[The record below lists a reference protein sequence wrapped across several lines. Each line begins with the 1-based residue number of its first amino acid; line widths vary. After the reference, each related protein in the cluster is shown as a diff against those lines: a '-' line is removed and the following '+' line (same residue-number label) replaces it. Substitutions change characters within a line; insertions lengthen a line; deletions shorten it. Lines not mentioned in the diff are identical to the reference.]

1 MTIARTDPAFLAVC
15 RGEEPADLILKGGRV
30 VNVFTREVVE
40 ASVAI
45 FGGRFACVGEETAAR
60 QVVDVAGR
68 FIAPGLIDAHMHCES
83 TCMLPAAFVGVAAP
97 HGTTGVV
104 FDPHEIANV
113 LGIEGIRFL
122 MDESVGLPMNI
133 MFAASS
139 CVPSSPLE
147 TSGARLEAEDLAPL
161 FDDDRVVALAE
172 MMNFPGVVHADAG
185 VLAKVALGLQ
195 RRIVDGHA
203 PGLGGADL
211 SAYVGAGISSD
222 HECTTAA
229 EAIEKVRLGMQVY
242 IREGSAA
249 RNLEAL
255 VPTVTEANAHRFCFC
270 TDDRHPGD
278 LASEGHIDHVVRKA
292 VTLGLDP
299 VTALAM
305 GSLHAANH
313 YRKPE
318 LGAIAPGRYADAI
331 IFEDLADIRP
341 QQVYFRGRLIAEDGS
356 MIETPKTDG
365 PGGAKSA
372 RRSTVFLPESLDES
386 SFAIPVQAADGTPA
400 RHIRVIV
407 ADPHQLYTAQVLVEP
422 SVRDGAYVADP
433 ERDLLKLC
441 VIERHGKGGGI
452 GRGFVTG
459 LGFRGGAL
467 ASTVGHDAHNLA
479 VVGDNDTDMLVAAR
493 TLEACGGGQCVVRG
507 GKVLATLK
515 LPIAGL
521 ISDAAPQVVIEQQ
534 RTLLEAAGAL
544 GCPLG
549 DPFMP
554 LSFLTLPVIP
564 KLKLTDL
571 GLVDVDRF
579 EIVNL
584 EVDAATNS

>member
-203 PGLGGADL
+203 PGLTGPAL
-211 SAYVGAGISSD
+211 TAYVGAGISSD
-222 HECTTAA
+222 HEATTAA

-255 VPTVTEANAHRFCFC
+255 VPAVTSANAHRFCFC

-278 LASEGHIDHVVRKA
+278 LSGEGHIDHVVRKA
-292 VTLGLDP
+292 VALGLDP

-305 GSLHAANH
+305 ASLHAASH
-313 YRKPE
+313 YRQPD
-318 LGAIAPGRYADAI
+318 LGAIAPGRFADAI
-331 IFEDLADIRP
+331 VFEDLSNIRP
-341 QQVYFRGRLIAEDGS
+341 QQVYFRGRLIAEGGS
-356 MIETPKTDG
+356 MIETPKVSG
-365 PGGAKSA
+365 SGGAKSA
-372 RRSTVFLPESLDES
+372 RRATVILPVSLDES
-386 SFAIPVQAADGTPA
+386 SFAIPVDAAEKTPA
-400 RHIRVIV
+400 SRIRVIV
-407 ADPHQLYTAQVLVEP
+407 ADPHQLYTAEKIVEP
-422 SVRDGAYVADP
+422 KVTGGLYVADP
-433 ERDLLKLC
+433 SRDLLKLC

-459 LGFRGGAL
+459 FEFSGGAL

-479 VVGDNDTDMLVAAR
+479 VVGDCDGDMLIAAR
-493 TLEACGGGQCVVRG
+493 TLANCGGGQCVVRG
-507 GKVLATLK
+507 GEVLATLR

-521 ISDAAPQVVIEQQ
+521 ISDAPPQTVIEEQ
-534 RTLLEAAGAL
+534 RSLLEAAHAL
-544 GCPLG
+544 GCPLD

-571 GLVDVDRF
+571 GLVDVDLF
-579 EIVNL
+579 EIVPL
-584 EVDAATNS
+584 EAEERT

>member
-1 MTIARTDPAFLAVC
+1 MTIARTDPAFLAAC
-15 RGEEPADLILKGGRV
+15 RGDEPADLVLKGGRF
-30 VNVFTREVVE
+30 VNVFTREIVE

-45 FGGRFACVGEETAAR
+45 FGGRFACIGEQTQAR
-60 QVVDVAGR
+60 QVVDVGGR
-68 FIAPGLIDAHMHCES
+68 YIAPGLIDAHMHCES
-83 TCMLPAAFVGVAAP
+83 TCMLPSSFVGVAAP

-122 MDESVGLPMNI
+122 MDESVGLPMHI

-147 TSGARLEAEDLAPL
+147 TSGARLEAEDLTPL

-185 VLAKVALGLQ
+185 VLAKVALGLDK
-195 RRIVDGHA
+195 RIVDGHA
-203 PGLGGADL
+203 PGLTGPAL

-222 HECTTAA
+222 HEATTAA
-229 EAIEKVRLGMQVY
+229 EALEKVRLGMQVY

-255 VPTVTEANAHRFCFC
+255 VPAVTQANAHRFCLC

-292 VTLGLDP
+292 VRLGLDP

-305 GSLHAANH
+305 ASVHAANH
-313 YRKPE
+313 YRQPD
-318 LGAIAPGRYADAI
+318 LGAIAPGRLADLI
-331 IFEDLADIRP
+331 VFEDLSDIRP
-341 QQVYFRGRLIAEDGS
+341 QQVYFQGRRIAEDGS
-356 MIETPKTDG
+356 MLVVPKVAG
-365 PGGAKSA
+365 KGGAASA
-372 RRSTVFLPESLDES
+372 RRPTVILPASLDES
-386 SFAIPVQAADGTPA
+386 SFAIPVDAADKTPA
-400 RHIRVIV
+400 SRIRVIV
-407 ADPHQLYTAQVLVEP
+407 ADPHQLYTAEKIVEP
-422 SVRDGAYVADP
+422 KVTDGLYIADP
-433 ERDLLKLC
+433 SRDLLKLC

-459 LGFRGGAL
+459 FGFSGGAL

-479 VVGDNDTDMLVAAR
+479 VVGDNDADMLVAAR
-493 TLEACGGGQCVVRG
+493 TLAECGGGQCVIRG
-507 GKVLATLK
+507 GEVLATLR

-521 ISDAAPQVVIEQQ
+521 ISDASPQVVIAEQWA
-534 RTLLEAAGAL
+534 LLDAAHAI
-544 GCPLG
+544 GCPLD

-571 GLVDVDRF
+571 GLVDVDFF
-579 EIVNL
+579 EIVPL
-584 EVDAATNS
+584 AIEG